1 MISGK
6 SDQARN
12 QLDRSDRL
20 YLPMTRT
27 IKAALLFGIFVLCAL
42 GVIFSPQEKPQNRE
56 QRTHVVPVNNRQPQR
71 TLWLRV

>member
-1 MISGK
+1 MITGESA
-6 SDQARN
+6 QARN

-56 QRTHVVPVNNRQPQR
+56 QRTYVVPVNNRQPQR